1 MAFINPERN
10 KKPRGPSQTY
20 SPETQPNSKYKPW
33 DQKNSPRKAAFPT
46 PPPPPILWI
55 VSLKKKMGHFL
66 DFTKKDSNTVM
77 VTISLFLSVD
87 RPM

>member
-46 PPPPPILWI
+46 PPPLPILWI
-55 VSLKKKMGHFL
+55 VSLKKKKWAIL
-66 DFTKKDSNTVM
+66 WISQRKTV
-77 VTISLFLSVD
+77 TLLW
-87 RPM
+87 